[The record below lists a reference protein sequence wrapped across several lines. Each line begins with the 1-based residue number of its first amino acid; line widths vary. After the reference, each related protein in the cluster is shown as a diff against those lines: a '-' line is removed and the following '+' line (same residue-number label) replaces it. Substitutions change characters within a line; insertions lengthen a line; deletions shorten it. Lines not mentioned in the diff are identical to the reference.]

1 MNRTVIVDEN
11 LRELRAHGTAF
22 FPFEV
27 NHDEPMRFQERYIR
41 CHWHDE
47 LELSL
52 LLAGIRLE
60 PSVPEWDVLRPDT
73 GRKRMTAPLRSLSC
87 LRRRSLIQNPDYY
100 RWTGYGFPFRY

>member
-1 MNRTVIVDEN
+1 MNRTVVVDEN
-11 LRELRAHGTAF
+11 LRELRAHGTTF
-22 FPFEV
+22 FFFEV
-27 NHDEPMRFQERYIR
+27 NHGEPMRFQERYIR

-52 LLAGIRLE
+52 LLEGIRLE

-87 LRRRSLIQNPDYY
+87 LWRRSLI
-100 RWTGYGFPFRY
+100 

>member
-1 MNRTVIVDEN
+1 MKN
-11 LRELRAHGTAF
+11 LRELRAHGTTF

-41 CHWHDE
+41 YHWHEE

-52 LLAGIRLE
+52 LLEGIRLE

-73 GRKRMTAPLRSLSC
+73 GRKRMTALLRSLSC